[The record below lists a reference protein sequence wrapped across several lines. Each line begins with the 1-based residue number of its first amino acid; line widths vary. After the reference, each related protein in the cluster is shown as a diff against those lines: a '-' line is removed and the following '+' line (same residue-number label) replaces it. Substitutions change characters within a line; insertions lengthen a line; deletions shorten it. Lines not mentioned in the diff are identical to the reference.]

1 VTVANL
7 YEWDR
12 EVTDEAGETGVFGL
26 RDGKVYVDCEQEN
39 GLLIFSLLGFAE
51 FLEAAKETFVQA
63 SLAAAR
69 ADAALPV
76 PGELG

>member
-1 VTVANL
+1 MYDWQRPVS
-7 YEWDR
+7 DDHG
-12 EVTDEAGETGVFGL
+12 DEMVFGL
-26 RDGKVYVDCEQEN
+26 RGTRVYVDVEQEN

-51 FLEAAKETFVQA
+51 FLEAGRETLVQA

-69 ADAALPV
+69 ARRDAALPV